1 MQPTVLS
8 TPPAPVLHGVPQRK
22 PEKLVDFRK
31 GLSSMRK
38 LLAFALKAAI
48 SAGLLYLAF
57 RRVNFQVVSQRLH
70 DIEYVWFA
78 TAVLILLAQTILGA
92 LRWHVIVQH
101 CDPAKAAP
109 FTIPNAL
116 RYTFIAA
123 FFNQTL
129 PSTVG
134 GDAVR
139 IWLLGRDQNGWRM
152 ATYSVLIDR
161 IAGVMV
167 LALLVVLCLPWSFAL
182 IGSVSGRLALLL
194 IGFGSIG
201 AGLAFLALGF
211 VRWPWLDR
219 WWLSRQ
225 LADAAVIARYVF
237 TSTSSRVIIL
247 AYSLLIHVISV
258 SAAWCLAQAI
268 AAPLEWTQALL
279 LVLPVLL
286 ISTIPLSI
294 AGWGTRE
301 SAMVLAFGYAGLLE
315 SNGLVVS
322 MLFGI
327 AAFAA
332 GLVGGFVWI
341 LDRGRQFRDSRQV
354 AR

>member
-1 MQPTVLS
+1 MKQLS
-8 TPPAPVLHGVPQRK
+8 MTDAFMLAVENERQRLQMASVSILAPPAPGESPVTRQGLRD
-22 PEKLVDFRK
+22 LVSERIH
-31 GLSSMRK
+31 
-38 LLAFALKAAI
+38 LAP
-48 SAGLLYLAF
+48 
-57 RRVNFQVVSQRLH
+57 
-70 DIEYVWFA
+70 
-78 TAVLILLAQTILGA
+78 A
-92 LRWHVIVQH
+92 LRHKLRHVPLGLDYPYWIDDADLDLDHHVRE
-101 CDPAKAAP
+101 
-109 FTIPNAL
+109 F
-116 RYTFIAA
+116 
-123 FFNQTL
+123 TL
-129 PSTVG
+129 PEPG
-134 GDAVR
+134 
-139 IWLLGRDQNGWRM
+139 NN
-152 ATYSVLIDR
+152 
-161 IAGVMV
+161 
-167 LALLVVLCLPWSFAL
+167 
-182 IGSVSGRLALLL
+182 
-194 IGFGSIG
+194 
-201 AGLAFLALGF
+201 
-211 VRWPWLDR
+211 
-219 WWLSRQ
+219 RQ

-332 GLVGGFVWI
+332 GLVGGLVWI
-341 LDRGRQFRDSRQV
+341 LDRGRQFRDNRQV